1 MLKLI
6 IVKYVKHN
14 QTKNKVKNKNHS
26 VNLDPRQ
33 KITPAPGTS
42 KASTRHQ
49 PCTATGK

>member
-6 IVKYVKHN
+6 IIKYIKQN
-14 QTKNKVKNKNHS
+14 QTENKATNKNHS
-26 VNLDPRQ
+26 VHLDPKQ
-33 KITPAPGTS
+33 KSTPAPGTS